1 MKTKTDVILYAL
13 RWIGVVAGDNAADA
27 NEAQAASDAL
37 DGLFAE
43 LQKEALSPWSP
54 VTGIADAAFIPMG
67 QWLGAEIAPSFG
79 LGTPVSPSR
88 AKLRL
93 MAVVRSDNRE
103 PTEPEY
109 F

>member
-13 RWIGVVAGDNAADA
+13 RWIGVVAGDS
-27 NEAQAASDAL
+27 AASADEAITASDVL

-54 VTGIADAAFIPMG
+54 VTGIDDAAFVPLS

-79 LGTPVSPSR
+79 LGAPVSPAR
-88 AKLRL
+88 AKVRL
-93 MAVVRSDNRE
+93 MATIRSDSRE

-109 F
+109 Y